1 MENEIVDYWKIRKT
15 RGFVLK
21 LDIEKA
27 FDTISWDFIDFMLRK
42 RITLR
47 NWGNGSKLALEVS
60 NIQFW
65 SMKNLMVE
73 SILIEG

>member
-47 NWGNGSKLALEVS
+47 N
-60 NIQFW
+60 
-65 SMKNLMVE
+65 
-73 SILIEG
+73 